1 MAAKNAKKQ
10 QAQAPEVAA
19 DVLRYTKADLLNSK
33 RFRHQRDLITALL
46 DENKTY
52 AIEEAE
58 ALIGRFLKG
67 QVN

>member
-10 QAQAPEVAA
+10 QAQAPDAA
-19 DVLRYTKADLLNSK
+19 DALRYTKADLLNSK

-52 AIEEAE
+52 TIEEAE
-58 ALIGRFLKG
+58 AIIGRFLKG
-67 QVN
+67 KVN

>member
-1 MAAKNAKKQ
+1 MANKNAKKQ
-10 QAQAPEVAA
+10 QAQASEVAA

-52 AIEEAE
+52 TIEEAE

>member
-10 QAQAPEVAA
+10 QAQAPGAA
-19 DVLRYTKADLLNSK
+19 DALRYTKADLLNSK

>member
-1 MAAKNAKKQ
+1 MANKNAKKQ

-33 RFRHQRDLITALL
+33 RFRHQRDLIAALL

-52 AIEEAE
+52 TIEEAK